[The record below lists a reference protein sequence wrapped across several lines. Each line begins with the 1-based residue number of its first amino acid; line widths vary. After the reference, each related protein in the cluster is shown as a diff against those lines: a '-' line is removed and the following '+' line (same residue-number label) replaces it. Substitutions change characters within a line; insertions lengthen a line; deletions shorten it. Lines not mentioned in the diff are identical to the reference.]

1 MTDSRSP
8 YQDDWSLVRRAYM
21 ARNPETGCTYA
32 MPNEASYIAGLVV
45 RWKETGQASFLD
57 VAMQYCD
64 DKDLPILKEL
74 RKFFAELARKRSPY
88 ETSKAYREA
97 MKDKAFTG
105 MVQLIYQNATLSEAA
120 GKAAAWMHDNNVPMM
135 ASTLEK
141 QYTVQYRSG
150 KNPLEQI
157 LIESWKREA
166 DNDLDKALETQ
177 RKLLRGPLDDE
188 LGNRRD

>member
-1 MTDSRSP
+1 MTDSRNP
-8 YQDDWSLVRRAYM
+8 YQDDWSLVKGAYM
-21 ARNPETGCTYA
+21 ARNPETGRTYV
-32 MPNEASYIAGLVV
+32 MPSEANYIAWLVV

-88 ETSKAYREA
+88 EESKAYKEA

-105 MVQLIYQNATLSEAA
+105 MVQLIYQDATLSEAA
-120 GKAAAWMHDNNVPMM
+120 GKAAAWMHDNNVPTM

-141 QYTVQYRSG
+141 QYTEKYRSG
-150 KNPLEQI
+150 KKPLEQI
-157 LIESWKREA
+157 LIEGWKHES
-166 DNDLDKALETQ
+166 DSGLDDALSRQ
-177 RKLLRGPLDDE
+177 RNILRGPTADE